1 MPAIKPVSL
10 RRQLLLWLGLPLIL
24 LWGLSVYT
32 HYASALQAATQAY
45 DRSLL
50 ASARTVAERLR
61 VKNNRL
67 EVDVPWVVLDSFER
81 NMNDQLFYQVISPE
95 GKTLSGYDD
104 IPPLPANVPRSVN
117 YPALVHFYDATYRQ
131 QPIRVAALWQPV
143 SEENLHGMA
152 LILVAETLTSRE
164 EFAGKLLKT
173 VLLSQGALV
182 LMTLLLAAGMLKKV
196 LRPLRRLSGLMAR
209 RDPGDLTPL
218 PAVLPWAE
226 MQPLML
232 SVNRY
237 IERLRQ
243 MMARQQRFS
252 ADASHQLRTPL
263 TILKTQVA
271 VALKSDRPESWKESL
286 QAMRVTLDETI
297 ALTNRLL
304 QLSRL
309 RAHQTTDMPLQ
320 AVDLAA
326 LAKEACFSHF
336 AQARAKQIDLGYEGE
351 EGFLV
356 RGDALLIGELCAN
369 LIDNAIK
376 YTPPEGTVTVSV
388 RDGTLTVEDSGKGIA
403 AAQRQQA
410 MLPFNRLSEMGAA
423 GGAGLGLAL
432 VKDIADWHGT
442 HAELHTSPALGGLLV
457 RLAFTQ
463 WDRSPPP
470 LPASAAEEFAGAAPE
485 KRPAE

>member
-1 MPAIKPVSL
+1 MRPVSL

-32 HYASALQAATQAY
+32 HYASAIQAATQAY

-61 VKNNRL
+61 VKNDHL

-104 IPPLPANVPRSVN
+104 IPPLPAGTPRSVN
-117 YPALVHFYDATYRQ
+117 YPALVHFYDATYRN
-131 QPIRVAALWQPV
+131 QPIRVAALWQPI
-143 SEENLHGMA
+143 SDARLQGMA

-173 VLLSQGALV
+173 ALLSQGALV
-182 LMTLLLAAGMLKKV
+182 LMTLLLAAWMLKKV
-196 LRPLRRLSGLMAR
+196 LRPLRRLSSLMLR

-226 MQPLML
+226 MQPLIL

-286 QAMRVTLDETI
+286 EGMRVTLDETI
-297 ALTNRLL
+297 LLTDRLL

-309 RAHQTTDMPLQ
+309 RAHQTSELPSKS
-320 AVDLAA
+320 VDLAE
-326 LAKEACFSHF
+326 LAKEACLSHY
-336 AQARAKQIDLGYEGE
+336 AQARAKQIDLGYEGQE
-351 EGFLV
+351 SCLV
-356 RGDALLIGELCAN
+356 RGDALLLSELCAN

-376 YTPPEGTVTVSV
+376 YTPVAGTVTVSV
-388 RDGTLTVEDSGKGIA
+388 RGGELQIEDSGKGIA
-403 AAQRQQA
+403 VDERQQA
-410 MLPFNRLSEMGAA
+410 MQPFNRLEGAA
-423 GGAGLGLAL
+423 SVGGAGLGLAL

-442 HAELHTSPALGGLLV
+442 HAELRGSPALGGLQVSLLFSVQDRPLV
-457 RLAFTQ
+457 LSSNAEGFEDAVPGSPQARL
-463 WDRSPPP
+463 RH
-470 LPASAAEEFAGAAPE
+470 
-485 KRPAE
+485 RR